1 MKGQLFPYKD
11 DNVAKSKPI
20 VTYGIIIAC
29 IAVFILSLT
38 DFENIING
46 YGFTP
51 ANFVLITLFT
61 SMFLHA
67 GIEHLFGNL
76 WYLWI
81 FGDNV
86 EDRFGRIKYI
96 LFYLASGIAATLAQY
111 ATDPLSIIPSIGAS
125 GAISGVLGAY
135 LVFFPKVRVKV
146 IGPMY
151 STFEIPAVA
160 MIGFWFVLQFIL
172 GTMSLFGAT
181 SSIAFWAHVGGFV
194 FGASVAFVYKLIYK
208 E

>member
-11 DNVAKSKPI
+11 DNVAKSKPY
-20 VTYGIIIAC
+20 VTYSIIV
-29 IAVFILSLT
+29 IAVIAFVWSLT
-38 DFENIING
+38 DFENIINN

-51 ANFVLITLFT
+51 ANFVLVTLFT

-86 EDRFGRIKYI
+86 EDRFGRVKYI
-96 LFYLASGIAATLAQY
+96 LFYLVSGIAATITQY
-111 ATDPLSIIPSIGAS
+111 MTDPASAIPSIGAS

-181 SSIAFWAHVGGFV
+181 SSIAFFAHIGGFI
-194 FGASVAFVYKLIYK
+194 FGAVAAFFYKMVAK
-208 E
+208 

>member
-20 VTYGIIIAC
+20 ATYGIIIAC
-29 IAVFILSLT
+29 IAVFIFSLT

-86 EDRFGRIKYI
+86 EDRFGKVKYI

-111 ATDPLSIIPSIGAS
+111 ATDPLSTIPSIGAS

-181 SSIAFWAHVGGFV
+181 SGIAFWAHVGGFV
-194 FGASVAFVYKLIYK
+194 FGSAVAFVYKLIK
-208 E
+208 K

>member
-11 DNVAKSKPI
+11 ENVTKTTPV
-20 VTYGIIIAC
+20 VTYGIIILC
-29 IAVFILSLT
+29 VIAFVWSLT
-38 DFENIING
+38 DFEGIING
-46 YGFTP
+46 YGFVP
-51 ANFVLITLFT
+51 ANFVLITLIT

-67 GIEHLFGNL
+67 GIGHLFGNL

-86 EDRFGRIKYI
+86 EDKLGKAKYV
-96 LFYLASGIAATLAQY
+96 LFYIASGIAATMAQY
-111 ATDPLSIIPSIGAS
+111 ATDPISVIPTIGAS

-135 LVFFPKVRVKV
+135 LVFYPKVRVKV

-160 MIGFWFVLQFIL
+160 MIGFWFVMQFIF

-181 SSIAFWAHVGGFV
+181 SSIAFWAHIGGFI
-194 FGASVAFVYKLIYK
+194 FGAAAAYAYKSIK
-208 E
+208 

>member
-11 DNVAKSKPI
+11 DNVAKSKPY
-20 VTYGIIIAC
+20 VTYSIIV
-29 IAVFILSLT
+29 IAVIAFVWSLT
-38 DFENIING
+38 DFENIINN

-51 ANFVLITLFT
+51 ANFVLVTLFT

-86 EDRFGRIKYI
+86 EDRFGRVKYI
-96 LFYLASGIAATLAQY
+96 LFYLVSGIAATITQY
-111 ATDPLSIIPSIGAS
+111 MTDPASAIPSIGAS

-135 LVFFPKVRVKV
+135 LVFFPKVRVKL
-146 IGPMY
+146 IRPIY
-151 STFEIPAVA
+151 NTF
-160 MIGFWFVLQFIL
+160 
-172 GTMSLFGAT
+172 
-181 SSIAFWAHVGGFV
+181 
-194 FGASVAFVYKLIYK
+194 
-208 E
+208 